1 MNGNRNHLP
10 EVAFVTWLKRHL
22 GKKRYFHCLG
32 KTRSL
37 YALPEHIHSQLS
49 RIFTQTLWSTL
60 AKSFTP
66 CGWCNLQFGFIRCAQ
81 ESKDTTARL
90 LLAPNVSPAPSPTPP
105 GLGVKRTSCK
115 NRFSA
120 LWRSTLCPG
129 HLAAKPNICF
139 VPPGLSQSKGVTTQR
154 GSLYFGHCFET
165 GHSTQYYQPHIFKLE
180 SDPKTNNN
188 SLEIFWLKK
197 KKN

>member
-49 RIFTQTLWSTL
+49 LIFIQTLWSTP

-66 CGWCNLQFGFIRCAQ
+66 YGWCNLQFGFIGRAQ
-81 ESKDTTARL
+81 ESKDSTARL
-90 LLAPNVSPAPSPTPP
+90 LLAPNVPPAPSPTWAWCMKDELLKRVQCPLVEHFVSRA
-105 GLGVKRTSCK
+105 LGSKAQHLLRAPRDIVKQK
-115 NRFSA
+115 
-120 LWRSTLCPG
+120 
-129 HLAAKPNICF
+129 
-139 VPPGLSQSKGVTTQR
+139 
-154 GSLYFGHCFET
+154 
-165 GHSTQYYQPHIFKLE
+165 GHSPAWATVFWALFWDRTYDTVLPTPHTQTWVRP
-180 SDPKTNNN
+180 
-188 SLEIFWLKK
+188 
-197 KKN
+197 